1 MSDKSTYI
9 IYLDPSVADDQWAF
23 LDRFFHPGIRTHDKK
38 CALLGYSLDISH
50 PVFLSVTVRNFSK
63 NGSNR
68 RIHIPYTM
76 VSTMIEFPSYKSRLG
91 FVDPSEFPYKLEP
104 EEKI

>member
-50 PVFLSVTVRNFSK
+50 PVFLSVTVRDRQVILREKPEQEKNF
-63 NGSNR
+63 
-68 RIHIPYTM
+68 
-76 VSTMIEFPSYKSRLG
+76 
-91 FVDPSEFPYKLEP
+91 
-104 EEKI
+104 